1 MFNNKATVRM
11 SEVAWE
17 VSLFP
22 LVAPFSTAL
31 LDAHTELKLCKNIE
45 YKFII
50 TYTSIWIM
58 LW

>member
-22 LVAPFSTAL
+22 LVAPFSTPL
-31 LDAHTELKLCKNIE
+31 LDAHTQ
-45 YKFII
+45 
-50 TYTSIWIM
+50 
-58 LW
+58 